1 MRVIEGY
8 RKVRNG
14 MVLLVG
20 VALLAGCQA
29 VATNDTGK
37 INFRVPPGSRLV
49 LNRELTI
56 PAGVAHVILQHG
68 EAGPAANEFEVNCR
82 FEVRDLGPRVIQPD
96 SFLIT
101 RWGSQREWV
110 NEPNTLRYFKVFY
123 LASERQT
130 DILPMTCQV
139 WNYPLLG
146 RPVTIREI
154 QEALGSYFTFQFAGQ
169 SPSE

>member
-1 MRVIEGY
+1 MYVVERHGSLGKGIC
-8 RKVRNG
+8 
-14 MVLLVG
+14 LLAVMI
-20 VALLAGCQA
+20 LFAGCQSL
-29 VATNDTGK
+29 ATNDTGK
-37 INFRVPPGSRLV
+37 INFRIPPDSRLV

-56 PAGVAHVILQHG
+56 PSGVAHVILQHG

-82 FEVRDLGPRVIQPD
+82 FEVRDLGPRVIQPE

-110 NEPNTLRYFKVFY
+110 NEPNTLRYYKVFN
-123 LASERQT
+123 LASGRQT
-130 DILPMTCQV
+130 DIQPMTCQV

-154 QEALGSYFTFQFAGQ
+154 QEALGSYFTFEFAGQ
-169 SPSE
+169 GSSE